1 MINHYINKVLAVL
14 ILALFYVSCQKDDD
28 NIIYSEG
35 TNEYNNQ
42 WIYEQMKRYYYW
54 NNEIPDNID
63 LSQFP
68 KDYFFS
74 LLFHQDRFSYAYHPS
89 IPESMPS
96 TLRSS
101 FGMDIS
107 FILYE
112 GNVYGVV
119 LYVLSGSPAQN
130 NGLKRGQLITT
141 INNIPV
147 SQTNYNTLYET
158 MGNADNV
165 SFTIV
170 EFTEETGFSQPVS
183 KELTSYYTFLQA
195 PLYNII
201 SIGDKNIG
209 YLQISHFDVGL
220 AQSLRNIF
228 NEFKSQ
234 NVNEVVLDLRYNGG
248 GDVSSATALSIL
260 LAPNIDQDDLFITF
274 IGNQNGGEINQS
286 FKQALEMNEFNVD
299 FNQLRQSNILLN
311 RVFVLCGKNT
321 ASASEIIINNLNPY
335 MNVITIGETTR
346 GKDMAGFPIQDN
358 RLPDSPGWTIYPVIY
373 KLYNALGQGDYNDGI
388 SVDIELDE
396 LSQIELFPLGD
407 QIELLFNE
415 AINNIT
421 GSSGRKER
429 GTTSGLQKTHNTD
442 SFVII
447 PNISNNK

>member
-28 NIIYSEG
+28 NIVYSEG

-68 KDYFFS
+68 KDYFSS
-74 LLFHQDRFSYAYHPS
+74 LLSHQDRFSYTYHPS

-147 SQTNYNTLYET
+147 SQANYNTLYET

-170 EFTEETGFSQPVS
+170 EFTEETGFSQPVA

-220 AQSLRNIF
+220 AQSLQNIF

-274 IGNQNGGEINQS
+274 KGNQNGGEINQS
-286 FKQALEMNEFNVD
+286 FKQSLEMNEATVSYNE
-299 FNQLRQSNILLN
+299 LRQSSLTLN
-311 RVFVLCGKNT
+311 RVFVLCGNNT
-321 ASASEIIINNLNPY
+321 ASASEIIINNLKPY
-335 MNVITIGETTR
+335 ITVVTIGEQTL
-346 GKDMAGFPIQDN
+346 GKDMAGFSIEDN
-358 RLPDSPGWTIYPVIY
+358 RAGQQGWVLFPVIY
-373 KLYNALGQGDYNDGI
+373 KLYNAYGKGDYSNGI
-388 SVDIELDE
+388 VPDIELNE
-396 LSQIELFPLGD
+396 LTNLELYYLGN
-407 QIELLFNE
+407 QNEILLNK
-415 AINNIT
+415 AINIISGN
-421 GSSGRKER
+421 SGRKKSDAVYVLSKSIQDNHE
-429 GTTSGLQKTHNTD
+429 
-442 SFVII
+442 FII
-447 PNISNNK
+447 LPNLN